1 MANALYLEDSYA
13 KTCEAKVEKLVS
25 PIEVTLSQNLFY
37 PRGGGQPTDT
47 GKIMKKS
54 GEIFEVM
61 EAYKK
66 DGEIIHKLGSAGLAV
81 GNSIT
86 CELNWERRYR
96 LMRSHTAAHI
106 LSTVMARET
115 GALITGNQLDVD
127 KTRFD
132 FSLENFDRT
141 LMDNMVQ
148 KANSEIAKN
157 ANVKIYSLPR
167 EQALKIEGIVKLAAA
182 LPPAISIL
190 RIVEI
195 EGIDTQADGGTHVK
209 NTSEIGKLELVKMEN
224 KGAQNRRIYFKL
236 MP

>member
-1 MANALYLEDSYA
+1 MANTFYLEDSYA
-13 KTCEAKVEKLVS
+13 KSCDAKVEKLIS
-25 PIEVTLSQNLFY
+25 PVEVVLSQNLFY

-47 GKIMKKS
+47 GKIMKNKETFIVS
-54 GEIFEVM
+54 EVS
-61 EAYKK
+61 KK
-66 DGEIIHKLGSAGLAV
+66 DGEIICKVDKAGLTAGDSV
-81 GNSIT
+81 T

-106 LSTVMARET
+106 LSTVMQKET

-141 LMDNMVQ
+141 LMDSMVQ
-148 KANSEIAKN
+148 KANFEIAKN

-167 EQALKIEGIVKLAAA
+167 EEAMKIEGIVKLASA